1 MGARMSAV
9 VDLRQHRDVSGRR
22 PSGPLAVVP
31 PALARYVAHVES
43 LLAGAADEEAL
54 AARVAGA
61 LGELACERD
70 LLAPEQRIGDAETY
84 TRHLLYADPEGRF
97 SVLALV
103 WMPGQGTPVHGH
115 TAWGAVAVHEGR
127 PTVALYEYEPGY
139 GALPRQELQCV
150 PGEVSWVRAGI
161 QYPHRICN
169 TSDRPAITL
178 HTYGRD
184 LSRNPTGINILV

>member
-1 MGARMSAV
+1 MSAV
-9 VDLRQHRDVSGRR
+9 VDFRHRRDAAGRR
-22 PSGPLAVVP
+22 PSGPTLPVS
-31 PALARYVAHVES
+31 PALARYVEQVET
-43 LLAGAADEEAL
+43 LLAGAADEAAL

-70 LLAPEQRIGDAETY
+70 LLTPEQRCGDADGY
-84 TRHLLYADPEGRF
+84 TRHLLYADPQGRF

-103 WMPGQGTPVHGH
+103 WLPGQGTPVHGH

-127 PTVALYEYEPGY
+127 PTVVLYEYEPGY
-139 GALPRQELQCV
+139 GALPRQDIQCV

-169 TSDRPAITL
+169 VSDRPAITL